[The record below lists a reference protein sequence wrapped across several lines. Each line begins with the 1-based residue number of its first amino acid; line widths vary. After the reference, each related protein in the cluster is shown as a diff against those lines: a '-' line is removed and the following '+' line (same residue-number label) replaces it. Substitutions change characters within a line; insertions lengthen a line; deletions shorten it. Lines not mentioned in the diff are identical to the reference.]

1 MSVLCFPELGYVN
14 SGLCMISGIDALDS
28 VQDGKLLMKF
38 VVDFIKISAFSTLI
52 ILFMGDSSGFAQSK
66 QPTKPPAAAPAAPA
80 AAPTIVQVKP
90 EPSQATWLKVCGDD
104 QNTKKKICYTTRDF
118 VSEQN
123 QPVLAV
129 AVYDIQGDPQKVV
142 RFLMPL
148 GFILAPG
155 VRFNVDKGAGYGG
168 KFGICFPVGCYAEV
182 AVKEDA
188 VQAIKKGTSLFV
200 SVQNQFAREVAFQVP
215 MEGFAKAFDGPPVDP
230 AVLAA
235 QQQKLQE
242 QMKKQAEEMRKKM
255 DPNAQ
260 GTTNGAAT
268 PTPDPNAAPKQP

>member
-1 MSVLCFPELGYVN
+1 MSIPASACYRICHVRFAPK
-14 SGLCMISGIDALDS
+14 
-28 VQDGKLLMKF
+28 GKLRMKF
-38 VVDFIKISAFSTLI
+38 MVDFIKISVFSAF
-52 ILFMGDSSGFAQSK
+52 ILLFGGDSIGFAQTK
-66 QPTKPPAAAPAAPA
+66 QPAKPQATPSAPEAAPATA
-80 AAPTIVQVKP
+80 ATIVQVKP
-90 EPSQATWLKVCGDD
+90 EPSQASWLKVCGDD
-104 QNTKKKICYTTRDF
+104 QNTKKKVCYTTRDF

-155 VRFNVDKGAGYGG
+155 VRFTVDKGTGYGG

-182 AVKEDA
+182 AVKDDA

-215 MEGFAKAFDGPPVDP
+215 VEGFAKAYDGPPVDP

-260 GTTNGAAT
+260 GASGGAAA
-268 PTPDPNAAPKQP
+268 PEQNPEPKQP

>member
-1 MSVLCFPELGYVN
+1 
-14 SGLCMISGIDALDS
+14 
-28 VQDGKLLMKF
+28 MKF
-38 VVDFIKISAFSTLI
+38 KRFLAVIAVALGVITMAFGTPVV
-52 ILFMGDSSGFAQSK
+52 FAQSK
-66 QPTKPPAAAPAAPA
+66 QPAKPAQAAPAASAAPA
-80 AAPTIVQVKP
+80 PAEPTIVQVKP
-90 EPSQATWLKVCGDD
+90 EPSQTTWLKVCGED

-142 RFLMPL
+142 RFLLPL

-155 VRFNVDKGAGYGG
+155 VRFNVDKGTGFGG

-182 AVKEDA
+182 AVKDDA
-188 VQAIKKGTSLFV
+188 LQAIKKGTSLFV

-215 MEGFAKAFDGPPVDP
+215 MEGFAKAFDGPAVDP

-242 QMKKQAEEMRKKM
+242 QMKKQAEEMRKKI

-260 GTTNGAAT
+260 GAAGGAA
-268 PTPDPNAAPKQP
+268 PAPVDPNTVPKQP

>member
-1 MSVLCFPELGYVN
+1 MKLRSFSINLFAMAVAAFLGMQV
-14 SGLCMISGIDALDS
+14 GTVG
-28 VQDGKLLMKF
+28 
-38 VVDFIKISAFSTLI
+38 
-52 ILFMGDSSGFAQSK
+52 AQTK
-66 QPTKPPAAAPAAPA
+66 QPAKTAPAAPAPAQAAPA
-80 AAPTIVQVKP
+80 AAPATVVQVKP

-155 VRFNVDKGAGYGG
+155 VRFNVDKGTGYGG

-182 AVKEDA
+182 AVKDDA
-188 VQAIKKGTSLFV
+188 IQAIKKGTALFV

-242 QMKKQAEEMRKKM
+242 QMKKQAEELRKKI

-260 GTTNGAAT
+260 GNNAAGGAA
-268 PTPDPNAAPKQP
+268 PADPGAQPKQP

>member
-1 MSVLCFPELGYVN
+1 MNLVL
-14 SGLCMISGIDALDS
+14 
-28 VQDGKLLMKF
+28 
-38 VVDFIKISAFSTLI
+38 DFLKVAVYSTLI
-52 ILFMGDSSGFAQSK
+52 ILVCGIPDVSAQTK
-66 QPTKPPAAAPAAPA
+66 QPAKPPAATPAPAPA
-80 AAPTIVQVKP
+80 AAPTIVSVKP

-118 VSEQN
+118 VSDQN

-129 AVYDIQGDPQKVV
+129 AIYDIQGDQQKIV

-155 VRFNVDKGAGYGG
+155 VRFNVDKGTGYSG

-182 AVKEDA
+182 AVKDDA
-188 VQAIKKGTSLFV
+188 LQAIKKGTSLFV

-230 AVLAA
+230 ALLAD

-242 QMKKQAEEMRKKM
+242 QMKKQAEELRRKM
-255 DPNAQ
+255 GADGQ
-260 GTTNGAAT
+260 GTTSGEPPT
-268 PTPDPNAAPKQP
+268 TPDPNAPAKQP